1 MSEASIVP
9 GQSSV
14 NVDLTGRSALV
25 TGSASGIGR
34 ACAERLSRAG
44 AAVTVLD
51 LDGDTAR
58 EVAESIGGEA
68 IRADLSDYEVLG
80 SLEIDT
86 DIVVNNAGLQHVA
99 AVEEFPPERF
109 SMILRIMLEAP
120 FRIVQKAL
128 PGMYERGWGRVIN
141 ISSIHGMVA
150 SPYKSA
156 YISAKH
162 GLEGFSKTVALEG
175 GTRGVTSNCLCPAYV
190 RTPLVENQISDQ
202 ASTHGISEDEVV
214 EKIMLTEPAIKRLIE
229 PAEGTPLWEPSEQ
242 LKEKARISNYMDWLK
257 DEKDLSFSDYNE
269 LWEWSV
275 GDLDGFWASIWE
287 YCGIK
292 ASKPYERVLGK
303 REMPGAEWFPGAELN
318 YAEHVLRHTTDR
330 QDEPAI
336 LHQSELRSLGEV
348 SWGELQEKTATL
360 AAGLRELGVERG
372 DRVAVY
378 LPNVPEAV
386 IALLACAS
394 IGAVWSSCSPD
405 FGAGSVVDRFK
416 QIEPKILIAVDGY
429 RYGGKDYDRI
439 DVVARLQQE
448 IPTLQ
453 KTVVLPYLSEDPD
466 TGPLEDV
473 VMWDEL
479 LAGHKGAE
487 ISFEQVP
494 FDHPLWVLYSSGTT
508 GLPKAIVHSQ
518 GGILI
523 EHLKKAVLHLDLEP
537 DDRFFWFTTTGW
549 MMWNLV
555 VAGLLTGSTILLY
568 DGNPGH
574 PDMNVLWEFAEKTGV
589 TCFGTSAT
597 CSTACIKADIEP
609 GKDFDLA
616 SLKSIG
622 STGSPLP
629 PEGFEWAYEHVKED
643 LWLFSTSGGT
653 DMCTAFVGGVPLLPV
668 RAGELQA
675 RSLGAKVEAFDEE
688 GNPQV
693 DDVGEL
699 VITEPMPSMPIYFWN
714 DPEGERYR
722 ESYFDVYPGV
732 WRHGD
737 WIKVK
742 ENGACV
748 IYGRSDSTINRGGI
762 RMGTSEIY
770 SAVDKVEEVAD
781 SLVVDVPREGG
792 SSFMPLFVVLQEGVE
807 LDDDLKYKIKR
818 SIKDNASPRHVPNEI
833 FAVSDIPRTL
843 NGKKLEVPVKK
854 ILSGTPPEEAASK
867 ESLSNPETLDRFAEL
882 AGNM

>member
-1 MSEASIVP
+1 
-9 GQSSV
+9 
-14 NVDLTGRSALV
+14 V
-25 TGSASGIGR
+25 T
-34 ACAERLSRAG
+34 E
-44 AAVTVLD
+44 T
-51 LDGDTAR
+51 
-58 EVAESIGGEA
+58 
-68 IRADLSDYEVLG
+68 
-80 SLEIDT
+80 
-86 DIVVNNAGLQHVA
+86 
-99 AVEEFPPERF
+99 
-109 SMILRIMLEAP
+109 
-120 FRIVQKAL
+120 
-128 PGMYERGWGRVIN
+128 
-141 ISSIHGMVA
+141 
-150 SPYKSA
+150 
-156 YISAKH
+156 
-162 GLEGFSKTVALEG
+162 
-175 GTRGVTSNCLCPAYV
+175 
-190 RTPLVENQISDQ
+190 
-202 ASTHGISEDEVV
+202 
-214 EKIMLTEPAIKRLIE
+214 
-229 PAEGTPLWEPSEQ
+229 AEGTLLWEPSDEF
-242 LKEKARISNYMDWLK
+242 KENARISAYMEWLK
-257 DEKDLSFSDYNE
+257 DEKDLSFGDYNE

-275 GDLDGFWASIWE
+275 TDLEGFWASVWE

-303 REMPGAEWFPGAELN
+303 RGMPGAEWFPGAELN
-318 YAEHVLRHTTDR
+318 YAEYVLRHVAYR
-330 QDEPAI
+330 PDEPAI
-336 LHQSELRSLGEV
+336 LHQSEVRSLGEV
-348 SWGELQEKTATL
+348 SWGELQEKTAAL
-360 AAGLRELGVERG
+360 AAGLREMGVGRG
-372 DRVAVY
+372 DRVAAY
-378 LPNVPEAV
+378 LPNIPEAA

-416 QIEPKILIAVDGY
+416 QIEPEVLLAVDGY

-439 DVVARLQQE
+439 EVVARLQDE

-453 KTVVLPYLSEDPD
+453 RTVVLPYLSEDPD
-466 TGPLEDV
+466 TSALENV
-473 VMWDEL
+473 VMWGDL
-479 LAGHKGAE
+479 LAGHEGAE
-487 ISFEQVP
+487 LAFEQVP

-523 EHLKKAVLHLDLEP
+523 EHLKKAVLHIDLEP

-555 VAGLLTGSTILLY
+555 VAGLLTGSTVLLY
-568 DGNPGH
+568 DGNPGY
-574 PDMNVLWEFAEKTGV
+574 PDMNVLWEFAEKTGM
-589 TCFGTSAT
+589 TCFGTSA
-597 CSTACIKADIEP
+597 SYITACMKADIVP
-609 GKDFDLA
+609 GKDFDLTN
-616 SLKSIG
+616 LESIG

-653 DMCTAFVGGVPLLPV
+653 DLCSAFVGGVPILPV

-675 RSLGAKVEAFDEE
+675 RSLGARVEAFDEE
-688 GNPQV
+688 GNPQI
-693 DDVGEL
+693 DEVGEL

-742 ENGACV
+742 KNGACV

-781 SLVVDVPREGG
+781 SLVVDVPKGGG

-807 LDDDLKYKIKR
+807 LDEDLESRIKG
-818 SIKDNASPRHVPNEI
+818 SIRENTSPRHVPNEI
-833 FAVSDIPRTL
+833 FAVPEIPKTL

-854 ILSGTPPEEAASK
+854 ILSGTPPEKAASK
-867 ESLSNPETLDRFAEL
+867 ESLSNPESLDRFVEL
-882 AGNM
+882 SRQI